1 MARVPPWRRW
11 VAGRERVPK
20 LSFRRDD
27 RVREIINESIPRF
40 SAAEYTSMIEAPEG
54 DKRNT
59 SLIPRTPHGLVLT
72 DREAFM
78 DNLSS
83 SIPSLRKFLVGS
95 STHSSQARCHLDGIC
110 TSVLSQLNSIT
121 PSERLR
127 LIGIFSQV
135 KDYSVVNRVHER
147 YNNKPLL
154 YQNPDFFKQL
164 VSSIDW
170 SNVLSWDLSRA
181 RTLSPLVS
189 LIRAVNRMGI
199 PRDQMHEV
207 LEKVFN
213 QLQNH
218 RPFGTPP
225 HLVELVSIAAKNRYI
240 DASFFELIGKDVSM
254 KIDSYPEDLLGDLA
268 RAYTNLDYESPAF
281 LAALAD
287 RLPITVHE
295 LAWWNLVDIAGYYA
309 KVVVPRGSVD
319 PDMIARFGNE
329 CWKWIP
335 DMRSGYAA
343 KALRVLTTLN
353 TGDKR
358 TIRSLIRAI
367 PKSINKLHPHV
378 AAESVVA
385 AVRAGYHPRTRYGKK
400 YGSLFYKRLSH
411 RLVNSDSEG
420 LKAVD
425 ADLVLAVL
433 ESLATI
439 ERPENELLDFV
450 IRDVVENSF
459 KYSKNHLVG
468 IDRILN
474 ENFRFSR
481 GKEVIRNLIVE
492 RTTEEL
498 TVKNLAY
505 QAITSADAMAE
516 LVALGPGPIVQ
527 LEVDDIDRLLRCR
540 HEQLT
545 HIITDHWIDQN
556 LFRLSPSGTMVL
568 LRSLAESDTELD
580 ETQRK
585 LIEAHIDNTGFSS
598 PDQVAVSISALL
610 SLSGYSFVPPDRLLN
625 VLTSSSTMDRGTI
638 GLCQL
643 VCGHLKLTPRVCVSD
658 AMLRFFNWIESHL
671 LSKYPQVADSTEFRS
686 WYVPNGAVTDLSVFP
701 VTIPLA
707 LPDPRIDLRGLHH
720 SRTTRAV
727 RKVLAPYLSDTG
739 VALVRR
745 DEGMYSL
752 PDRMRDLYL
761 QRLGWTVRSVKQEH
775 DVQDPSII
783 NASILGYQS
792 PNTS

>member
-1 MARVPPWRRW
+1 M
-11 VAGRERVPK
+11 
-20 LSFRRDD
+20 S
-27 RVREIINESIPRF
+27 RF
-40 SAAEYTSMIEAPEG
+40 SAVESASMIEAPED
-54 DKRNT
+54 DKHNT
-59 SLIPRTPHGLVLT
+59 YLIPRASPGLVLA

-78 DNLSS
+78 ENLSS

-95 STHSSQARCHLDGIC
+95 STHSSQARCHLDRIC
-110 TSVLSQLNSIT
+110 ASILSQLNSFT

-127 LIGIFSQV
+127 LIGVFSQV

-154 YQNPDFFKQL
+154 YQNADFFKQL

-170 SNVLSWDLSRA
+170 SNVLSSDLSRA
-181 RTLSPLVS
+181 RTLSALIS
-189 LIRAVNRMGI
+189 LIRGVNRMGI
-199 PRDQMHEV
+199 PRDKMHEV

-213 QLQNH
+213 QVQNH
-218 RPFGTPP
+218 RPMGTPP

-240 DASFFELIGKDVSM
+240 DASFFEFVGKDFAM
-254 KIDSYPEDLLGDLA
+254 KMDNYPEDLLGDLA
-268 RAYTNLDYESPAF
+268 RAYTNLDYESTA
-281 LAALAD
+281 LIAALAD

-309 KVVVPRGSVD
+309 EVVVPRGSVD
-319 PDMIARFGNE
+319 PDIIARFGNE

-367 PKSINKLHPHV
+367 PKSLNKLHPHI

-385 AVRAGYHPRTRYGKK
+385 AVRAGYLSRSRYGKK
-400 YGSLFYKRLSH
+400 YGSLFYRRLSH
-411 RLVNSDSEG
+411 RLVNADPEG

-439 ERPENELLDFV
+439 ERPENELVDYV
-450 IRDVVENSF
+450 ILDVVQNSF

-468 IDRILN
+468 IDRILS
-474 ENFRFSR
+474 ENFRISR
-481 GKEVIRNLIVE
+481 GKAVIRSLMAD
-492 RTTEEL
+492 RATEDL

-516 LVALGPGPIVQ
+516 LVALGPGPFAQ
-527 LEVDDIDRLLRCR
+527 LQVDDIDRLLRCR
-540 HEQLT
+540 QETLT
-545 HIITDHWIDQN
+545 HIITNHWIDQN
-556 LFRLSPSGTMVL
+556 LFRLSPSETTVL
-568 LRSLAESDTELD
+568 LRSLAESDTEFD
-580 ETQRK
+580 ETQLK
-585 LIEAHIDNTGFSS
+585 LIEAHIDNTGFTS
-598 PDQVAVSISALL
+598 PNEVAVIICALFVM
-610 SLSGYSFVPPDRLLN
+610 SGYSFVPPDRLLN

-638 GLCQL
+638 GLCQV
-643 VCGHLKLTPRVCVSD
+643 VCGHLKLTPGVSVSD

-671 LSKYPQVADSTEFRS
+671 LSKYPQPSVSTEFRS
-686 WYVPNGAVTDLSVFP
+686 WYVPNGAVKDLSVFP

-707 LPDPRIDLRGLHH
+707 LPDPRIDLRGLHQ

-727 RKVLAPYLSDTG
+727 RRVLGPYLADTG

-745 DEGMYSL
+745 DEGIYSL
-752 PDRMRDLYL
+752 PDRMRDSYL

-775 DVQDPSII
+775 DVKDPSII
-783 NASILGYQS
+783 NAAILGYER
-792 PNTS
+792 PNTPWSK